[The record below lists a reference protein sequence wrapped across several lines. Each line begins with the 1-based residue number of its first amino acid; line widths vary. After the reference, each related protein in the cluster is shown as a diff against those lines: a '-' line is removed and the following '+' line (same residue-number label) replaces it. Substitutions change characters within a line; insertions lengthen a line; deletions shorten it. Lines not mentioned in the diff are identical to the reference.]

1 MPRRKPK
8 PEKIIQEKIKESLDS
23 IIMDESLDSVDTI
36 LQENGQLPR
45 MKTTDLMN
53 FTDEKSSALSDA
65 KALLDSIADF
75 YIDSKLMDSASHVDL
90 KKKIDAMNLSSMMFQ
105 LKSAQH
111 AITKLLEEIDLGN
124 MHPRI
129 FEVLAQLQAQIMQ
142 MPKDYQAYLEKME
155 TNYKKTRIEIDEK
168 SQSRQVIMDSQREDG
183 LYTTSAQTPE
193 GGLKSRGTR
202 GIMEGLRGIIGSEMI
217 VDVKPEEITQ
227 NSVVNAREKKK
238 MEMNDPNYISPEMAE
253 QADKDFE
260 IEDDIIQ

>member
-8 PEKIIQEKIKESLDS
+8 PEKVIQEKIKESLDA
-23 IIMDESLDSVDTI
+23 IILDESLDSIDTI
-36 LQENGQLPR
+36 VQDSSELPR
-45 MKTTDLMN
+45 LKSTELMN

-65 KALLDSIADF
+65 KALMDSIANF
-75 YIDSKLMDSASHVDL
+75 YIDAKMMDEATHVEL

-124 MHPRI
+124 MHPRL

-155 TNYKKTRIEIDEK
+155 QNYKKTRIEIDEK
-168 SQSRQVIMDSQREDG
+168 SQAGAVIMDSASGDSV
-183 LYTTSAQTPE
+183 YSSTNQTLD

-202 GIMEGLRGIIGSEMI
+202 GIMEGLRGIIGSEI
-217 VDVKPEEITQ
+217 VDIKPETVNP
-227 NSVVNAREKKK
+227 NSLVNAREKKK
-238 MEMNDPNYISPEMAE
+238 MEAE
-253 QADKDFE
+253 NPRMTSSTEDESHSETYE
-260 IEDDIIQ
+260 IEDDILH